1 MMVFMMD
8 EEHVWATEEEL
19 IIELNDEK
27 VANEYTVDY
36 IWTTDDAPDN
46 IKSII
51 NQRNV
56 RSLYEVIDYN
66 DSYIAYAEVLG
77 KTVKLLTINV
87 YGSIYLYE
95 DGKVHIYNIHVNVK
109 EHVSCGSEAEI
120 DRLLNTDGTFSMAE
134 AHVTTNS
141 LLYGNRYFIC
151 TVMVGGEGLVEN
163 PPSIEISFHEL

>member
-1 MMVFMMD
+1 MFYFVFFACFMMVFMMD
-8 EEHVWATEEEL
+8 EEHAWATEEEL
-19 IIELNDEK
+19 IIELNDEKSEMFLELFSDDIEDDTDEK

-120 DRLLNTDGTFSMAE
+120 
-134 AHVTTNS
+134 
-141 LLYGNRYFIC
+141 
-151 TVMVGGEGLVEN
+151 
-163 PPSIEISFHEL
+163 IEISFHEL